1 MFFLSIVLYTK
12 LIEIGL
18 KEFNFLSFSYTY
30 CVLLFK
36 LSKYFFG
43 VVANFFLK
51 AAIK

>member
-18 KEFNFLSFSYTY
+18 DEFNFYWFAY
-30 CVLLFK
+30 VLLFK